1 MKETCTRLEGQVAL
15 VTGGSRGIGRSIAIR
30 LAQEGAYVLVHFAT
44 RQVEA
49 ESVVRYIIDHGGQA
63 QAIGADL
70 SMLDGIH
77 ALFEKVDAAVQ
88 KYGQEGKLDILVN
101 NAGIGQILSLEET
114 TEESFEDVMKIN
126 VKAPLFVTQQAV
138 PRLRDGGCIINISS
152 FVTRVA
158 SPGVFAYSMTKG
170 AMDTFTKLL
179 AKELGSRQIRV
190 NAIQPGIINT
200 EMNAG
205 TLTNPQG
212 QAYAA
217 GLSVMKRWGEPED
230 VADIAAF
237 LASADSRWM
246 TGQCLDA
253 SGGSHL

>member
-1 MKETCTRLEGQVAL
+1 MNEICRRLEGQMAL
-15 VTGGSRGIGRSIAIR
+15 VTGASRGIGRSIAMR
-30 LAQEGAYVLVHFAT
+30 LAQEGAHVLVHFGT
-44 RQVEA
+44 RQDEA
-49 ESVVRYIIDHGGQA
+49 EQVVRHITEHGGQA

-70 SMLDGIH
+70 RTLDGIH
-77 ALFEKVDAAVQ
+77 ALFAQVDDAVR
-88 KYGQEGKLDILVN
+88 KHGRDGSLDILVN
-101 NAGIGQILSLEET
+101 NAGIGQILGLEET
-114 TEESFEDVMKIN
+114 TEASFDEVMNIN
-126 VKAPLFVTQQAV
+126 VKAPLFVSQQAV
-138 PRLRDGGCIINISS
+138 PRLRDGGRFINISS

-170 AMDTFTKLL
+170 AVDTLTKLL
-179 AKELGSRQIRV
+179 AKELGSRQITV

-200 EMNAG
+200 EMNAA

-217 GLSVMKRWGEPED
+217 GLSVLNRWGEPED
-230 VADIAAF
+230 VADVAAF
-237 LASADSRWM
+237 LASADSRWV

>member
-1 MKETCTRLEGQVAL
+1 MNEICRRLEGQVAL
-15 VTGGSRGIGRSIAIR
+15 VTGASRGIGRSIAIR

-44 RQVEA
+44 RQTEA
-49 ESVVRYIIDHGGQA
+49 ESVVRYITDHGGQA

-70 SMLDGIH
+70 STLDGIH
-77 ALFEKVDAAVQ
+77 ALFSKIDAAVQ
-88 KYGQEGKLDILVN
+88 RHGQEGKLDILVN

-114 TEESFEDVMKIN
+114 TEESFEDVIRIN

-138 PRLRDGGCIINISS
+138 SRLRDGGCIINISS

-200 EMNAG
+200 EMNEG

-212 QAYAA
+212 QTYAA
-217 GLSVMKRWGEPED
+217 GLSVMNRWGEPED

>member
-1 MKETCTRLEGQVAL
+1 MNEICRRLEGQMAL
-15 VTGGSRGIGRSIAIR
+15 VTGASRGIGLSIAMR
-30 LAQEGAYVLVHFAT
+30 LAQEGAYVLVHFGT
-44 RQVEA
+44 RQDEA
-49 ESVVRYIIDHGGQA
+49 EQVVRHITDHGGQA
-63 QAIGADL
+63 QSIGADL
-70 SMLDGIH
+70 RTLDGIH
-77 ALFEKVDAAVQ
+77 ALFAQVDDAVR
-88 KYGQEGKLDILVN
+88 KHGRDGRLDILVN
-101 NAGIGQILSLEET
+101 NAGIGQILGLEET
-114 TEESFEDVMKIN
+114 TEASFDEVMNIN
-126 VKAPLFVTQQAV
+126 VKAPLFVSQQAV
-138 PRLRDGGCIINISS
+138 PRLRDGGRIINISS

-170 AMDTFTKLL
+170 AVDTFTKLL
-179 AKELGSRQIRV
+179 AKELGSRQITV

-217 GLSVMKRWGEPED
+217 GLSVLNRWGEPED
-230 VADIAAF
+230 VADVAAF
-237 LASADSRWM
+237 LASADSRWV